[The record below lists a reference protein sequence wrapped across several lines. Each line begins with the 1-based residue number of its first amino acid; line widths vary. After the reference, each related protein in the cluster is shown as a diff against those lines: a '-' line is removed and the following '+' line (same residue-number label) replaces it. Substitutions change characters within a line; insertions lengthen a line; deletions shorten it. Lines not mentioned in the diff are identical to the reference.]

1 MDCTNRFIGL
11 DEFDSNQKFEVNTW
25 YHYAVTRKVGNDGTD
40 DMEIYINGVHYS
52 SKSWKVNT
60 GTFAFGRES
69 DEETGHA
76 FYMGSHVGYYLTQ
89 YMFDEI
95 AIYDEALSH
104 EQIQSAVGNSE
115 IVGNL
120 KNIGTK
126 LDCWW
131 RMNDVVDGNNI
142 PNSAKQ
148 DSSRLMYIGSNELS
162 NDVPPST

>member
-1 MDCTNRFIGL
+1 MN
-11 DEFDSNQKFEVNTW
+11 
-25 YHYAVTRKVGNDGTD
+25 
-40 DMEIYINGVHYS
+40 
-52 SKSWKVNT
+52 
-60 GTFAFGRES
+60 TFAFGRES
-69 DEETGHA
+69 DEESGHA

-148 DSSRLMYIGSNELS
+148 DLSRLMYIGSNELS
-162 NDVPPST
+162 SDVPPSPEKTPTPTLTPTPTSTPTCNHCVEYSK